1 MLIMNSLIMLGISLP
16 MIKRASTDTQK
27 AQLSRALDSILAEF
41 EMQRDLLA
49 KTGLASLYL
58 EDAKALT
65 LNTISKK
72 TESFLSPSMGMVVM
86 DQSSKK
92 VLRGFQISPEFQKQL
107 AQLNPVSSPPQ
118 PKGIRYSWSNDQLTA
133 SVSFPPWNWTVRA
146 VMSGDAIEAEANR
159 LITNLAYGLGISLL
173 ISLFIAAGVIGKIK
187 DIEQSKEILEAKV
200 RQRTQELSK
209 ICLKLQ

>member
-1 MLIMNSLIMLGISLP
+1 

-107 AQLNPVSSPPQ
+107 AQYLCV
-118 PKGIRYSWSNDQLTA
+118 A
-133 SVSFPPWNWTVRA
+133 F
-146 VMSGDAIEAEANR
+146 
-159 LITNLAYGLGISLL
+159 LILY
-173 ISLFIAAGVIGKIK
+173 
-187 DIEQSKEILEAKV
+187 
-200 RQRTQELSK
+200 
-209 ICLKLQ
+209 